1 MTAKQY
7 LKQIEVLDKRVKNM
21 LIYYEQCTLD
31 IASLRS
37 PRLDADR
44 VQSSESGA
52 GFTVAIEKLVDAQAK
67 TNKVIDDYIDLK
79 DMIIG
84 QINQMQEPY
93 ASILFKRYV
102 EYKNF
107 MVVANEMNYSY
118 DRILTL
124 HGIALQRFSIQFGC
138 Q

>member
-44 VQSSESGA
+44 VQSSGSGA
-52 GFTVAIEKLVDAQAK
+52 GFTTAIEKLVDAQAK
-67 TNKVIDDYIDLK
+67 TNALIDKYIDTRDL
-79 DMIIG
+79 IVR
-84 QINQMQEPY
+84 QISQMQEPY
-93 ASILFKRYV
+93 QSILFKHYV
-102 EYKNF
+102 EYKGF
-107 MVVANEMNYSY
+107 MIVAVEMHYSY
-118 DRILTL
+118 DRILSL
-124 HGIALQRFSIQFGC
+124 HGTALQKFALQFGC

>member
-44 VQSSESGA
+44 VQSSGSGA
-52 GFTVAIEKLVDAQAK
+52 GFTTAIEKLVDAQAK
-67 TNKVIDDYIDLK
+67 TNALIDIYIDTRDLIVK
-79 DMIIG
+79 
-84 QINQMQEPY
+84 QISQMQEPY
-93 ASILFKRYV
+93 QSILFKHYV
-102 EYKNF
+102 EYKGF
-107 MVVANEMNYSY
+107 MIVAVEMHYSY
-118 DRILTL
+118 DRILSL
-124 HGIALQRFSIQFGC
+124 HGTALQKFALQFGC